1 MPTTDTEQQRP
12 SQPHT
17 ERSDVPQVPVS
28 QMDKAA
34 RMRFAMKVAERVS
47 ERDREILARLA
58 R

>member
-1 MPTTDTEQQRP
+1 MPTTDIEQQRP
-12 SQPHT
+12 SQPPA
-17 ERSDVPQVPVS
+17 ERPDVPRIPVS